1 MIGKEGASNGYIRM
15 VSSSGPIDNYVK
27 GVHLGSRAAGSIG
40 DVEVQGLQTYFSP
53 AMGAYVPGSVITISG
68 R

>member
-1 MIGKEGASNGYIRM
+1 MI
-15 VSSSGPIDNYVK
+15 SSSGPIDTYVK
-27 GVHLGSRAAGSIG
+27 GVHLGSRTAGSIG

-53 AMGAYVPGSVITISG
+53 ALGSYVPGSVITISG